1 MWKLSCDIT
10 MNIQKSFRKK
20 ALFSCSM
27 ACLVDLCFDLEFS
40 FRVKKLWKADPYSQ
54 YHAKGENMLHV
65 WGAKGLTTALLEIC
79 AGGCSKR
86 ARDWGLVSRCL
97 FPAIEVLLLSW
108 VLLECL
114 RLGCPCCPPY
124 IALGSNPPLCAQDE
138 LLWECINLHMHCLT
152 GVAGNH
158 QGVLCVGSLSRQG
171 GTWAAL
177 LFWAHCPL
185 EHRAGKVSAE
195 GELPRC
201 H

>member
-54 YHAKGENMLHV
+54 YYAKGENMLHV

-97 FPAIEVLLLSW
+97 FPAMEVLVLSW

-114 RLGCPCCPPY
+114 RLCWNAWGWAVPAALHTLPWGAIPLCVPRMNCSESVLICTCTVSLEWLEITKGCSVLGACPGKGGSGQPCCS
-124 IALGSNPPLCAQDE
+124 G
-138 LLWECINLHMHCLT
+138 HT
-152 GVAGNH
+152 
-158 QGVLCVGSLSRQG
+158 VL
-171 GTWAAL
+171 
-177 LFWAHCPL
+177 
-185 EHRAGKVSAE
+185 
-195 GELPRC
+195 
-201 H
+201 